1 MSSNVRRVRGITAAV
16 AVAAALTAVP
26 ALAPAATAHAPA
38 GTMTVAA
45 GPATTLVFDKNPDS
59 PAHSKLSVYEGDK
72 LQATYRA
79 GSGTGVKDDCVRAE
93 GWMPN
98 GNWRIKLKDPF
109 YDGRLIK
116 GYAVHLQ
123 DMKCSRGTL
132 TRTEMFIH
140 SEMNRDGGQGNTESR
155 RWDGDTDYKSNGC
168 VKLRPADIKKMF
180 RLLNR
185 IGWPTHLRVVS

>member
-1 MSSNVRRVRGITAAV
+1 MSSNGRRARGITATV
-16 AVAAALTAVP
+16 AVAAALTAGP

-38 GTMTVAA
+38 GTVAAAA
-45 GPATTLVFDKNPDS
+45 GPATTLVFDKNPAS
-59 PAHSKLSVYEGDK
+59 PTHSKLSVYEGDE
-72 LQATYRA
+72 LLATYRA
-79 GSGTGVKDDCVRAE
+79 GSGTGVKDDCVRAK
-93 GWMPN
+93 GWIPN

-116 GYAVHLQ
+116 GYAVYLQ

-132 TRTEMFIH
+132 TRTQMFIH
-140 SEMNRDGGQGNTESR
+140 SEMNRDGGQGSTESR
-155 RWDGDTDYKSNGC
+155 RWDGDGDYKSNGC
-168 VKLRPADIKKMF
+168 VKLGPTDIKKMF

>member
-1 MSSNVRRVRGITAAV
+1 MSSNRRCVRGITAAV
-16 AVAAALTAVP
+16 AVTAALTAVP

-38 GTMTVAA
+38 KAVTAAA

-59 PAHSKLSVYEGDK
+59 PTHSKLSVYEGNK
-72 LQATYRA
+72 LWATYRA
-79 GSGTGVKDDCVRAE
+79 GSGTGVKDDCVRGK
-93 GWMPN
+93 GWLPN

-116 GYAVHLQ
+116 GYAVYLQ
-123 DMKCSRGTL
+123 DMKCSRGTV

-140 SEMNRDGGQGNTESR
+140 SEMNRDGGQGSTESR
-155 RWDGDTDYKSNGC
+155 RWDGDGDYKSNGC